1 MLIFSRLQSSEA
13 QSNFVILIVSQPPPT
28 NGKSLEQLIREF
40 KDMEKIRHDALQVVL
55 NKPEYKEDE
64 NMVKYMATLTE
75 LDRVLVDTRKAI
87 KDVPSILNPTE
98 ISTDMVD
105 SKGVLDTLRRLRSE
119 SEILKVRLTEEG
131 KAVSVDVLGDNEVQ
145 MLMASFG
152 VSGKKLVEIGLKMLM
167 EIFTA
172 QSYMRGMS
180 YNNSP
185 SVSTSYKNGLSVPV
199 ANNVY

>member
-1 MLIFSRLQSSEA
+1 
-13 QSNFVILIVSQPPPT
+13 
-28 NGKSLEQLIREF
+28 
-40 KDMEKIRHDALQVVL
+40 MEKIRHDALQVVL